1 MSERQGRIARD
12 AARNVWWQER
22 LMKSGL
28 VALIL
33 IHSLPAVSKCYELT
47 RALEVE
53 PEARRASRR
62 GGACYPR
69 LRAGSMQRHQVS
81 HRVPAET
88 DQAAS
93 SAALLI
99 ASVLVQTRGCP

>member
-1 MSERQGRIARD
+1 
-12 AARNVWWQER
+12 
-22 LMKSGL
+22 MKSGL

-33 IHSLPAVSKCYELT
+33 THSLPAVSKCYELT

-62 GGACYPR
+62 GGACCPR
-69 LRAGSMQRHQVS
+69 LRAGSMRRHQVS
-81 HRVPAET
+81 HRVPAER
-88 DQAAS
+88 DQPPAS